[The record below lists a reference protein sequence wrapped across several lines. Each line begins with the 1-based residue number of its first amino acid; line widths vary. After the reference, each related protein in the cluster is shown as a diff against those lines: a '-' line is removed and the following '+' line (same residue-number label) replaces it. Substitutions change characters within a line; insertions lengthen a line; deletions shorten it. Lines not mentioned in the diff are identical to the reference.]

1 VTLRHVKV
9 YIGALGA
16 LILVGCAIAI
26 GYITLADH
34 RELRHHTQA
43 QLLQAIPGTATA
55 ELRARGLTLSKPL
68 NCWSMA
74 GATPKKMR
82 VACAGQTIRS
92 ERIQVIG
99 AAESKVQEEY
109 FTILVD
115 GRPLVQNAGCLG
127 ADCHAKD

>member
-1 VTLRHVKV
+1 MKKV

-16 LILVGCAIAI
+16 LILVGCVIAIA
-26 GYITLADH
+26 YITLADH
-34 RELRHHTQA
+34 HKELRHQTQA

-55 ELRARGLTLSKPL
+55 ELRARGVTLSQPL

-82 VACAGQTIRS
+82 VACAGKTIRA

-127 ADCHAKD
+127 TDCHAKD